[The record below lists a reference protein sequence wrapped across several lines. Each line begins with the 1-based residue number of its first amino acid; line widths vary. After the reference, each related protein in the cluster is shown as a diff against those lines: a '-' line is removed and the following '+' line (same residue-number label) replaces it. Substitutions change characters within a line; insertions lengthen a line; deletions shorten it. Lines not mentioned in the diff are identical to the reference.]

1 MPASLSFP
9 LPELERV
16 ARMALRQCGV
26 AGAGIA
32 LHESDGTRLAAW
44 AGARPVQQGALAGF
58 CTDIALRDGITV
70 AEDAQAHGFLA
81 GVALAAPD
89 GARLATLCLFD
100 PAPRHFGE
108 DERARLADLAALAV
122 HALTGAAQ
130 LRAGGER
137 RQRYLTQASH
147 ELRTPL
153 ASILGFS
160 ELLLKR
166 EFDAAGRQEL
176 LEIVHAQAGRMLKVL
191 NGTFDLARLEAGG
204 RAGLRIAA
212 TPLDGALVQAMGIVA
227 PLGQNDRLR
236 LELASDLAPAAADP
250 ARLAQALGIVLD
262 NALRYSTPGTEVL
275 VRTWAAP
282 GPAIGIEIRDAGPG
296 MTQEAGSRLF
306 ESFYRG
312 PGALDTE
319 GTGLGMAIF
328 REIMDLHGA
337 RVELDTSPGAGTAL
351 TILLPA
357 LGGSHG

>member
-1 MPASLSFP
+1 
-9 LPELERV
+9 
-16 ARMALRQCGV
+16 MALRLCGV

-32 LHESDGTRLAAW
+32 LHEPEGLKLAAW
-44 AGARPVQQGALAGF
+44 AGTQPVQDGRIAQF
-58 CTDIALRDGITV
+58 CAAVGDGIVV
-70 AEDAQAHGFLA
+70 AEDEAAPGFLA
-81 GVALAAPD
+81 GASVAGPD
-89 GARLATLCLFD
+89 GERIATLCLFD
-100 PAPRHFGE
+100 PAPRRFGE
-108 DERARLADLAALAV
+108 DERARLADLAALA
-122 HALTGAAQ
+122 AQAFAGAAQ
-130 LRAGGER
+130 QRAGGER

-166 EFDAAGRQEL
+166 EFDTAGRQEL

-191 NGTFDLARLEAGG
+191 NGTFDLARLQAGG
-204 RAGLRIAA
+204 RAALRIAP

-236 LELASDLAPAAADP
+236 LALAPGLAPAAADP

-282 GPAIGIEIRDAGPG
+282 GPAIGIEIRDTGPG
-296 MTQEAGSRLF
+296 MTPDVRGGLF

-328 REIMDLHGA
+328 KEIMDLHGA
-337 RVELDTSPGAGTAL
+337 RVELDTTPGAGTAL

-357 LGGSHG
+357 LGGEHG

>member
-1 MPASLSFP
+1 MPASLS
-9 LPELERV
+9 LPTADLERV
-16 ARMALRQCGV
+16 ARMALRLCGV

-32 LHESDGTRLAAW
+32 LHEHDGVRVAAW
-44 AGARPVQQGALAGF
+44 AGTQPVEDGRIAQFCAALS
-58 CTDIALRDGITV
+58 DGIVV
-70 AEDAQAHGFLA
+70 AEDEAAPGFLA
-81 GVALAAPD
+81 GASLAGPD
-89 GARLATLCLFD
+89 GVRVATLCLFD
-100 PAPRHFGE
+100 PAPRRFGE
-108 DERARLADLAALAV
+108 DERARLADLVALAAQ
-122 HALTGAAQ
+122 ALAGAAQ
-130 LRAGGER
+130 QRAYGER

-166 EFDAAGRQEL
+166 EFDTAGRQEL

-191 NGTFDLARLEAGG
+191 NGTFDLARLQAGG
-204 RAGLRIAA
+204 RAALCIAA
-212 TPLDGALVQAMGIVA
+212 TPLDGALVHAIGIVA

-236 LELASDLAPAAADP
+236 LALASGLAPAAADP

-262 NALRYSTPGTEVL
+262 NALRYSPPGTEVL

-296 MTQEAGSRLF
+296 MAPDVHGRLF

-328 REIMDLHGA
+328 KEIMDLHGA
-337 RVELDTSPGAGTAL
+337 RVELDTTPGVGTAL

-357 LGGSHG
+357 LGGEHG

>member
-1 MPASLSFP
+1 MQASLP
-9 LPELERV
+9 LPLADLERV
-16 ARMALRQCGV
+16 ARMAQRLCGV

-32 LHESDGTRLAAW
+32 LHEEAGIRQAAW
-44 AGARPVQQGALAGF
+44 IGARPDQGRVAGF
-58 CTDIALRDGITV
+58 CASLRDGVEV
-70 AEDAQAHGFLA
+70 AEDAGAGGFLA
-81 GVALAAPD
+81 ATRLPGPGGMQVAS
-89 GARLATLCLFD
+89 LCLFD
-100 PAPRHFGE
+100 PAPRAFGD
-108 DERARLADLAALAV
+108 DERAGLADLAALAGQ
-122 HALTGAAQ
+122 AFAGAMQ
-130 LRAGGER
+130 QRAGGER

-153 ASILGFS
+153 ASIVGFS

-166 EFDAAGRQEL
+166 EFDAAGRKEL

-191 NGTFDLARLEAGG
+191 NGTFDLARLETGG
-204 RAGLRIAA
+204 RAALQIAA
-212 TPLDGALVQAMGIVA
+212 TPLDSALVQALGIVA

-236 LELASDLAPAAADP
+236 LELAPGLAPAAADP

-262 NALRYSTPGTEVL
+262 NALRYSPPGSTVL

-282 GPAIGIEIRDAGPG
+282 GPALGIEIHDAGPG
-296 MTQEAGSRLF
+296 MAPEVRGRLF

-328 REIMDLHGA
+328 KEIMDLHDA
-337 RVELDTSPGAGTAL
+337 RVELDTTPGAGTAL

-357 LGGSHG
+357 LGEHHG